1 MHRFNIRSEV
11 LLPEIFP
18 NKQPAMPISPAQR
31 VLYDVS
37 EPKSDIYGEEQNVRP
52 TSRSSRSSDETLR
65 GDNMT
70 STSLKDGWNTWGQY
84 RDHDSMDES
93 SAEPHP
99 ALDHDSELNQ
109 GRDSRRSSLD
119 SRVQG
124 PVNDMFRPSGMPN
137 GMKRKSMCETF
148 MKLY

>member
-1 MHRFNIRSEV
+1 
-11 LLPEIFP
+11 
-18 NKQPAMPISPAQR
+18 
-31 VLYDVS
+31 
-37 EPKSDIYGEEQNVRP
+37 
-52 TSRSSRSSDETLR
+52 
-65 GDNMT
+65 MT

-84 RDHDSMDES
+84 RDHDAMDES

-124 PVNDMFRPSGMPN
+124 PIKPHAAQSSDHDSELHQGRDSRRDSLDSRVQGPIKPHAAQSSDHDSELHQGRDSRRDSLDSQIQGPVNDMFRPSGMPN

-148 MKLY
+148 TKLY